1 MKETGMKSQPI
12 ADADRDITAVPATA
26 PARAAGKAAS
36 GSAEKAP
43 AAALQPAADW
53 NAVESALLRRRS
65 IRKYKYRQV
74 PANLVRRV
82 LEVARFAPSQGNCQP
97 WKFVVVRDPEV
108 LKRMED
114 FCVAECKR
122 LSASLDYSN
131 YRRGTL
137 RYVLTRLKA
146 RLLNRLDPNLLHPVP
161 VSAVAAIAQGRFT
174 VFHHAPTVVLLLMD
188 KRGVGSP
195 EIDIGVVGS
204 HIVMAAQSLGL
215 GSCWV
220 GFSKFLMGSKA
231 LKAQL
236 GVEPPF
242 EIAEA
247 ICLGYPMDNPGR
259 NPIARQTHEILWWE
273 DGRAASVY

>member
-1 MKETGMKSQPI
+1 MDSPTIETS
-12 ADADRDITAVPATA
+12 R
-26 PARAAGKAAS
+26 
-36 GSAEKAP
+36 P
-43 AAALQPAADW
+43 AAAAAPRATAATTPAAPGADW
-53 NAVESALLRRRS
+53 NVVEDALLRRRS

-74 PANLVRRV
+74 PANVVRRV

-97 WKFVVVRDPEV
+97 WKFVVVRDPA
-108 LKRMED
+108 LLARMED

-122 LSASLDYSN
+122 LSSSLDYSN

-137 RYVLTRLKA
+137 RHAFTKFKSQ
-146 RLLNRLDPNLLHPVP
+146 LLNRFDHNLLHPVP
-161 VSAVAAIAQGRFT
+161 VAAVAAIAQGRFT

-188 KRGVGSP
+188 RRGVGSP
-195 EIDIGVVGS
+195 EVDIGVVGS
-204 HIVMAAQSLGL
+204 HIVMAAQSHGL

-220 GFSKFLMGSKA
+220 GFSKFLMGSPE

-247 ICLGYPMDNPGR
+247 ICLGYPMDRPGR
-259 NPIARQTHEILWWE
+259 NHVARQTHEILWCE
-273 DGRAASVY
+273 DGAAETVY